1 MLRSLFS
8 RKFVASVAST
18 AGMRRILRT
27 ATLAAVAIAS
37 LAAAGAARASVTIG
51 QLAPGSPPASICNT
65 GPVDLFN
72 PTTGGNSYV
81 IPGTGTITS
90 WSTSAGPGAGQMLKM
105 KIFRKVTDPMDYRVV
120 GHDLRALT
128 AGTINTFPVSIPVQ
142 AGDVLGLNDANANM
156 VSNACDFDASP
167 ATRFALVGDLADN
180 QTGTFSFDANNVR
193 DNVTAV
199 FEATPSNTPPPT
211 GQRAAALKNCKKKL
225 RHNKAK
231 RKTCKRKANLLP
243 F

>member
-8 RKFVASVAST
+8 RKCV
-18 AGMRRILRT
+18 
-27 ATLAAVAIAS
+27 TLAAVAIAS

-81 IPGTGTITS
+81 IPGAGTITS

-105 KIFRKVTDPMDYRVV
+105 KIFRKVADPMDYRVV

-193 DNVTAV
+193 GNVTAV
-199 FEATPSNTPPPT
+199 FEATPSNTPAT
-211 GQRAAALKNCKKKL
+211 GQRAAALKKCKKK
-225 RHNKAK
+225 HSKKAR
-231 RKTCKRKANLLP
+231 RKCRRKANLLP
-243 F
+243 V